1 MIILFAVILF
11 ILISILVRHNKEGFE
26 SKYKYTAIII
36 EPREHPALEFVLQ
49 NFNDNLSDEWKF
61 IIYHGSKNGEYA
73 KNIAN
78 KIFEKDKVS
87 FVNLNVENL
96 DRYTYSALFF
106 DKSFYDN
113 ITEHFLVF
121 QTDSIICSKHKDLI
135 DNFLNYDYVGAPW
148 MNDEGVGNG
157 GLSLRKKSKMLEIIS
172 KCKHKDEN
180 NNYVMEDRLF
190 SDGCNDIPI
199 YKPSVEEAKEF
210 AIEGVLSNKSFGL
223 HKSYDYLDSESIKS
237 IQGWCPEINQL
248 TKLNKN
254 K

>member
-87 FVNLNVENL
+87 FVNLNVDNL
-96 DRYTYSALFF
+96 NASTYSALFF
-106 DKSFYDN
+106 DQSFYDN

-121 QTDSIICSKHKDLI
+121 QTDSIICSKHKGLI
-135 DNFLNYDYVGAPW
+135 DQFLKYDYVGAPW

-172 KCKHKDEN
+172 TCNHKDEN
-180 NNYVMEDRLF
+180 DNYMMEDRLF
-190 SDGCNDIPI
+190 AAGCNDIPI

-237 IQGWCPEINQL
+237 IQGWCPEITQL
-248 TKLNKN
+248 TKLNK